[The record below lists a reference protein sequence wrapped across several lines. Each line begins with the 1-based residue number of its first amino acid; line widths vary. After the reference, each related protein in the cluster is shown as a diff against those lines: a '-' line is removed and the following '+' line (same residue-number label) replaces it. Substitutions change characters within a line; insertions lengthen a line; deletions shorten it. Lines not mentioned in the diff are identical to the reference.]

1 MRCKRSSI
9 YSMSEPQK
17 ARRKVLRNSK
27 KKKKERKQQ
36 DKSIETKRN
45 FIWRGELLKP
55 NTS

>member
-27 KKKKERKQQ
+27 KKKKKESNK
-36 DKSIETKRN
+36 TKV
-45 FIWRGELLKP
+45 LKLKG
-55 NTS
+55 TSYEEVSF